1 MNANQCKDTLHKI
14 NYIFLFRFNSCL
26 FMALYNSHIHS
37 ESQQLKQLF
46 IIICYL
52 QMNSNASGRRKYTN
66 NLSQN
71 SDHIA
76 YVF

>member
-1 MNANQCKDTLHKI
+1 
-14 NYIFLFRFNSCL
+14 
-26 FMALYNSHIHS
+26 MALYNSHIHS